1 MFCCHCLPCI
11 SPFHKNLRSQ
21 ILLPSPYL
29 PDILTVYLVT
39 SISLQLCDSL
49 TADDVSKGFKTTKQ
63 ADKNAKKLESD
74 MGTVHT
80 LLNEEQA
87 AFADWINDTFIGKDV
102 IFISTFSE
110 YY

>member
-1 MFCCHCLPCI
+1 MSTDTLMTHSHCLSCDVNI
-11 SPFHKNLRSQ
+11 
-21 ILLPSPYL
+21 
-29 PDILTVYLVT
+29 
-39 SISLQLCDSL
+39 LQLCDSL